1 MAVKIFIDGQAGT
14 TGLRIHERLADRKD
28 LTMITLT
35 EETRKDPEARR
46 AAILESD
53 VTFLCL
59 PDDAAREAVALA
71 GDADVRI
78 IDASTAHRTAP
89 GWAYGIPEL
98 SAAHKYAVVNAKFT
112 ANPGCHASGFVI
124 PVYPLVAS
132 GMIPKETPLTVF
144 SLTGYSGGGKKMI
157 AEYESPEKPE
167 LYNTPRIYGL
177 SLKHKHLPEMQKIC
191 GLDIPPVFCPIV
203 DDYYKGMAVTV
214 MLQNSMLKGNPT
226 AKDIH
231 GALAAHYDGK
241 KVIKVHPFGYEDPMI
256 AAGTMAGKDS
266 MELVVNGHEGQTIIT
281 ALFDNLGKGASGA
294 AVENMNLM
302 LGFEETAGLNL

>member
-1 MAVKIFIDGQAGT
+1 M
-14 TGLRIHERLADRKD
+14 
-28 LTMITLT
+28 
-35 EETRKDPEARR
+35 
-46 AAILESD
+46 
-53 VTFLCL
+53 
-59 PDDAAREAVALA
+59 
-71 GDADVRI
+71 I

-98 SAAHKYAVVNAKFT
+98 SDMHKDAVVHAKFT
-112 ANPGCHASGFVI
+112 AHPGCHASGFVI

-177 SLKHKHLPEMQKIC
+177 NLKHKHLPEMQKIC

-231 GALAAHYDGK
+231 EALAAHYDGK
-241 KVIKVHPFGYEDPMI
+241 KVVKVHPFGYEDPMI

-302 LGFEETAGLNL
+302 LGLEETAGLNL